1 MSIEDTK
8 NPRSAIRGFFYAYNA
23 STKAR
28 PVAYLLST
36 LEIYL
41 WNMYHINIK
50 GWKYNDI

>member
-28 PVAYLLST
+28 PVASLLPIQPFANT
-36 LEIYL
+36 GGY
-41 WNMYHINIK
+41 YTCQDRK
-50 GWKYNDI
+50 